1 MVTEKDV
8 DDAPLPRRSKLARFP
23 AERNPVT
30 DRSCKASKSRS
41 SWLIAWTALSVVSVA
56 YGAPQIIVVALRP
69 IAANLGDAR
78 AVPSLAYSVAWF
90 GMAVGGVA
98 MGWIAD
104 KIGTRYTVAFGGVM
118 IALGLLLAS
127 GGAAWQLIIG
137 YGVFVG
143 LLGNAGLNAPLYV
156 YVSRWFDR
164 RRGTALAL
172 ISSGQYVAG
181 ALWPVLF
188 EQSIQA
194 VGWQHTMRLFGLLEV
209 VVVVPTA
216 LLVLRQPPEPA
227 PVSLTSNAPRPG
239 HAVLGMP
246 PNLTLLLLAVASFCC
261 CVPMAMPQGQL
272 VAFCGD
278 LGIPAT
284 QGAVMLSVLLACA
297 FASRQFWGWL
307 SDRIGGLGTVM
318 ICSALQL
325 VSMFGFMLARTELD
339 LYLVSIVFG
348 LGFSGLIP
356 AYVLAVRDLFP
367 SNEAGW
373 RVPSL
378 LLLSGSGM
386 AVGGWLAGW
395 IFDRTGFYGAAFAA
409 GMVFN
414 VLNLLVVGFL
424 VLQARALRQATT
436 VRAA

>member
-1 MVTEKDV
+1 MDSVET
-8 DDAPLPRRSKLARFP
+8 
-23 AERNPVT
+23 
-30 DRSCKASKSRS
+30 RS
-41 SWLIAWTALSVVSVA
+41 SWLIAWTALAIISVA
-56 YGAPQIIVVALRP
+56 FGAPQIIVVALKP
-69 IAANLGDAR
+69 IAANLDHSR
-78 AVPSLAYSVAWF
+78 AIPSLAYSMAWL
-90 GMAVGGVA
+90 GMAVGGIA
-98 MGWIAD
+98 MGRIAD
-104 KIGTRYTVAFGGVM
+104 RIGARYTVAFGAAM
-118 IALGLLLAS
+118 IAIGLLLAS
-127 GGAAWQLIIG
+127 GGRAWQLVVG

-156 YVSRWFDR
+156 YVSQWFDR

-181 ALWPVLF
+181 ALWPMLF
-188 EQSIQA
+188 EQSIQR
-194 VGWQHTMRLFGLLEV
+194 VGWPHTMRLFGLLEV
-209 VVVVPTA
+209 VIVLPAA
-216 LLVLRQPPEPA
+216 LLAFRNPPEPA
-227 PVSLTSNAPRPG
+227 KIGPVGDVPRPG

-284 QGAVMLSVLLACA
+284 RGAAILSVLLACA
-297 FASRQFWGWL
+297 FVSRQAWGWL
-307 SDRIGGLGTVM
+307 SDRIGGLNTVM

-325 VSMFGFMLARTELD
+325 VSMVGFMLAHTELQVFA
-339 LYLVSIVFG
+339 VSVLFG

-356 AYVLAVRDLFP
+356 AYVLAVRELFP
-367 SNEAGW
+367 AAEAAW

-386 AVGGWLAGW
+386 AAGGWLAGW

-409 GMVFN
+409 GLVFN
-414 VLNLLVVGFL
+414 VLNLLVIGFL
-424 VLQARALRQATT
+424 VLQARQLRQDAA
-436 VRAA
+436 VRTA

>member
-1 MVTEKDV
+1 MHSVET
-8 DDAPLPRRSKLARFP
+8 R
-23 AERNPVT
+23 T
-30 DRSCKASKSRS
+30 
-41 SWLIAWTALSVVSVA
+41 SWLVAWTALAVVSVA

-69 IAANLGDAR
+69 IADHLGDSR
-78 AVPSLAYSVAWF
+78 EIPSLAYSMAWF
-90 GMAVGGVA
+90 GMAVGGIG

-104 KIGTRYTVAFGGVM
+104 RIGARYTVAFGSVM
-118 IALGLLLAS
+118 IAIGLALAS
-127 GGAAWQLIIG
+127 GGAAWQLVIG
-137 YGVFVG
+137 YGLFVG

-181 ALWPVLF
+181 AVWPMLF
-188 EQSIQA
+188 QQSIQA
-194 VGWQHTMRLFGLLEV
+194 VGWPHTMRMFGVLEV
-209 VVVVPTA
+209 AFVLPTA
-216 LLVLRQPPEPA
+216 LLVLRHPPEPA
-227 PVSLTSNAPRPG
+227 PIGPAGSAPRPG

-246 PNLTLLLLAVASFCC
+246 ANLTLLLLAVASFCC

-278 LGIPAT
+278 LGIPAS
-284 QGAVMLSVLLACA
+284 QGALMLSVLLACA
-297 FASRQFWGWL
+297 FLSRQFWGWL
-307 SDRIGGLGTVM
+307 SDRIGGLNTVM

-325 VSMFGFMLARTELD
+325 VSICGFMLARTELQ

-356 AYVLAVRDLFP
+356 AYVLAVRELFP

-378 LLLSGSGM
+378 LMLSGSGM

-395 IFDRTGFYGAAFAA
+395 IFDHTGFYGAAFGA
-409 GMVFN
+409 GMGFN
-414 VLNLLVVGFL
+414 LMNLLVVGFL
-424 VLQARALRQATT
+424 VLQARALRQTGIMRPA
-436 VRAA
+436 